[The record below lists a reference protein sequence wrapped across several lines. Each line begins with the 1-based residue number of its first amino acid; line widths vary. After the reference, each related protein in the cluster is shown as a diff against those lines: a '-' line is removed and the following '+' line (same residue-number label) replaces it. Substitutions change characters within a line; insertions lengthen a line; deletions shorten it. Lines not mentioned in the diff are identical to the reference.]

1 MATAMATAMA
11 AAMATAVA
19 VAVTRLGL
27 GLVWLCHLIVVLF
40 SEHFRPVKTIAK
52 QKVNSSCYKNNKT
65 LPTGPF

>member
-1 MATAMATAMA
+1 MAAAMA

-52 QKVNSSCYKNNKT
+52 QKDKNFPVIIIK
-65 LPTGPF
+65 LKGDS